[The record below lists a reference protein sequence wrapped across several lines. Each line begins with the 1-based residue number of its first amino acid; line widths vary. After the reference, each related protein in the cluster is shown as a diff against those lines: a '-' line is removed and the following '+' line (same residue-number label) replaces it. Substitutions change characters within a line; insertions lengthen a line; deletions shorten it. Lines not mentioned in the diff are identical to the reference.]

1 MPTEPL
7 PFARAHRRACESS
20 PLAQT
25 RGGERMITCGD
36 LVDEEV
42 RVRVGDIES
51 QRWFLVGAR
60 GAQTAENRTG
70 IQYEATR
77 GETREKSQTEC
88 SGREP
93 LCVPRRA
100 PVLIEWPRLED
111 GSGWVES
118 STRHGSTQLRG
129 RRGWEKRRQA
139 RGKSGL
145 KPGLETNPES
155 ARADRRRVRL

>member
-1 MPTEPL
+1 M
-7 PFARAHRRACESS
+7 
-20 PLAQT
+20 
-25 RGGERMITCGD
+25 
-36 LVDEEV
+36 V
-42 RVRVGDIES
+42 
-51 QRWFLVGAR
+51 LVGAR

-70 IQYEATR
+70 IQHEANR
-77 GETREKSQTEC
+77 GDPGRKAKTEC

-93 LCVPRRA
+93 LYVPRRA

-118 STRHGSTQLRG
+118 PTRHGSTQLRG